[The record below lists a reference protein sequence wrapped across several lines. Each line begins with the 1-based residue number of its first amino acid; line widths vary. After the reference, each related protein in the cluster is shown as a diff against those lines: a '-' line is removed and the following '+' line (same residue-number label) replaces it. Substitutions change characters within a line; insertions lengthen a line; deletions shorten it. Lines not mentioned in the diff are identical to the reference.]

1 MEKDDFEIDYKQL
14 SEDTGKMLKNVWQQQ
29 NLYFELLRRI
39 TENGDVVGAVA
50 RNILK
55 MNMTDQIKYL
65 KVVTWLIEVCTKLN
79 EKCGFDDATEE
90 ENDKL

>member
-1 MEKDDFEIDYKQL
+1 MKKDDFEIDYKQL

-29 NLYFELLRRI
+29 NLYFELLTRI
-39 TENGDVVGAVA
+39 TESGNVLGAVS

-65 KVVTWLIEVCTKLN
+65 KVVTLLIEVCTELN
-79 EKCGFDDATEE
+79 EKHGFDDATEE
-90 ENDKL
+90 EK